1 MKKINIYITAMFS
14 LGLML
19 SSCSDFTDG
28 INTDPNNFPSAAGTL
43 LIGQA
48 NLEVVKLSSSQASR
62 LAGTWTDQFTGTDR
76 QFLSLDSYT
85 VTSGDFDD
93 EWDDVYVNGLR
104 EARLAE
110 IDAVATG
117 DIILEGVAQILQGLM
132 FGEAT
137 ALWGDIPFTEALS
150 FLEFPNPSYD
160 SQAFVFEQV
169 QDLLSSGIENVGDAD
184 ISIYGTP
191 VFVDKSDSAIGV
203 EGATWAEIAHSLKAR
218 YYMITKNY
226 DLALTEARLGI
237 SSRNAD
243 LLSSHSASI
252 GAQNIYY
259 QFVAVQRAGDLGAT
273 DSYLK
278 NLVSGGVPRVLLT
291 PGDSVRDEF
300 YFEGDDADELNTSD
314 DGVFA
319 EDASFPII
327 SYYETKLI
335 EAEAAHRTG
344 GDALT
349 PFNEVRSELALQY
362 GADFPASVSTGDVLL
377 NEILEEKYI
386 TLIGSLQ
393 VFHDARRTENLI
405 GIPIKNSTAT
415 KLPQRFLYP
424 QNEINAN
431 TSFPGVIELFSETE
445 VNM

>member
-28 INTDPNNFPSAAGTL
+28 INTDPNSFPSAAGTL

-117 DIILEGVAQILQGLM
+117 DKILEGVAQILQGLM
-132 FGEAT
+132 FGETT

-150 FLEFPNPSYD
+150 FETFPNPSYD

-184 ISIYGTP
+184 ISFYGTP
-191 VFVDKSDSAIGV
+191 VFVNNS
-203 EGATWAEIAHSLKAR
+203 ATWAEIAHSLKAR

-226 DLALTEARLGI
+226 DLALMEARLGI

-252 GAQNIYY
+252 GAQNVYY
-259 QFVAVQRAGDLGAT
+259 QFVAVERAGDLGAT

-278 NLVSGGVPRVLLT
+278 NLVSGGVPRVLVT
-291 PGDSVRDEF
+291 PGDALRNDF
-300 YFEGDDADELNTSD
+300 YFDGDDINTNEG
-314 DGVFA
+314 GVFA
-319 EDASFPII
+319 EDASFPIV

-344 GDALT
+344 ADALT

-362 GADFPASVSTGDVLL
+362 GADFPASGSTGDVLL

-405 GIPIKNSTAT
+405 GVPLKNSTAT